1 VQEVDEAVTTMEGVT
16 QKNAALVEE
25 STASV
30 NSVDRQMEQ
39 LSRVVKYLRTGA
51 EEASTPRPDARLL
64 QAGLTQRIGGETE
77 NAPAAHVHE
86 QAEAAATK
94 RAAGSRLAEF

>member
-1 VQEVDEAVTTMEGVT
+1 VDDSVTAMEGVT

-39 LSRVVKYLRTGA
+39 LSQAVRYLRTGGEDA
-51 EEASTPRPDARLL
+51 KADARLL
-64 QAGLTQRIGGETE
+64 QEGLGQRVGAATADK
-77 NAPAAHVHE
+77 APASE
-86 QAEAAATK
+86 QAESAPAK

>member
-1 VQEVDEAVTTMEGVT
+1 VTAMEGVT

-30 NSVDRQMEQ
+30 NAVNRQMEQ
-39 LSRVVKYLRTGA
+39 LSLAVRYLRTAGEDA
-51 EEASTPRPDARLL
+51 TGDARLL
-64 QAGLTQRIGGETE
+64 QEDLSHRIGGETADK
-77 NAPAAHVHE
+77 APAHAPEHTE
-86 QAEAAATK
+86 PAPAK

>member
-1 VQEVDEAVTTMEGVT
+1 MEGVT

-39 LSRVVKYLRTGA
+39 LSQAVRYLRTGGEDA
-51 EEASTPRPDARLL
+51 KGDARLL
-64 QAGLTQRIGGETE
+64 QEDLTHRMGGETADKASTAHAHE
-77 NAPAAHVHE
+77 HAEPVPA
-86 QAEAAATK
+86 K
-94 RAAGSRLAEF
+94 RVAGSRLAEF